1 MADLTSSNEQMGGKK
16 QFNVLKSDSTTQRN
30 WSNYF
35 PKSGI
40 TVYLKYMKDN
50 DLSYIQ
56 VGKTLGG
63 DAPDESVEVF
73 APTTQGT
80 IEAVA
85 YFNEISHNQ
94 DTKDNPP
101 PPSQGN
107 DDVASIEDL
116 IRAIMEQMLD
126 GDITFEDVEEQLEKS
141 QDGGQ
146 GQGGGEEDGD
156 EDGDGG
162 GQGQGDGDGDGDGDG
177 GGGGQGG
184 GDGDGDGG
192 GQGEGDGDGDGD
204 GGGQG
209 GADGDGDGD
218 GNGGGQGGGGGGTPS
233 NEPVDGGI
241 PVGQANP
248 NDIIEAVESSMNID
262 RGQLQNILDTK
273 RRVMQRINL
282 YTESELQQIASTAN
296 ISGSRSEIIGQIN
309 QALNTLYNG

>member
-156 EDGDGG
+156 EE
-162 GQGQGDGDGDGDGDG
+162 GQGGEPMEGQGGEPQ
-177 GGGGQGG
+177 GGGQGG
-184 GDGDGDGG
+184 E
-192 GQGEGDGDGDGD
+192 GQ

-209 GADGDGDGD
+209 GEGQ
-218 GNGGGQGGGGGGTPS
+218 GGEGQGGEGQGGEPQGGEPQGGGGGGGTPS
-233 NEPVDGGI
+233 NQPVDGGI

-262 RGQLQNILDTK
+262 RGQLQNILDTQ

>member
-16 QFNVLKSDSTTQRN
+16 QFNVLKSDSNTQRN

-63 DAPDESVEVF
+63 DVPDESVEVF

-156 EDGDGG
+156 EE
-162 GQGQGDGDGDGDGDG
+162 GQGGEPMEGQGGEPQ
-177 GGGGQGG
+177 GGGQGG
-184 GDGDGDGG
+184 EP
-192 GQGEGDGDGDGD
+192 Q

-209 GADGDGDGD
+209 GEPQ
-218 GNGGGQGGGGGGTPS
+218 GGGQGGEPQGGGQGGEGQGGEPQGGEPQGGGGGGGTPS
-233 NEPVDGGI
+233 NQPVDGGI

>member
-1 MADLTSSNEQMGGKK
+1 MADLTSNNEQMGGKK
-16 QFNVLKSDSTTQRN
+16 QFNVLKSDSNTQRN

-156 EDGDGG
+156 EE
-162 GQGQGDGDGDGDGDG
+162 GQGGEPMEGQGGEPMEGQG
-177 GGGGQGG
+177 GEPQGGGQGG
-184 GDGDGDGG
+184 E
-192 GQGEGDGDGDGD
+192 GQ

-209 GADGDGDGD
+209 GEGQ
-218 GNGGGQGGGGGGTPS
+218 GGEGQGGGGGGGTPS
-233 NEPVDGGI
+233 NQPVDGGI

>member
-16 QFNVLKSDSTTQRN
+16 QFNVLKSDSNTQRN

-146 GQGGGEEDGD
+146 GQGGG
-156 EDGDGG
+156 
-162 GQGQGDGDGDGDGDG
+162 
-177 GGGGQGG
+177 
-184 GDGDGDGG
+184 
-192 GQGEGDGDGDGD
+192 
-204 GGGQG
+204 
-209 GADGDGDGD
+209 
-218 GNGGGQGGGGGGTPS
+218 GGGGTPS
-233 NEPVDGGI
+233 NQPVDGGI

>member
-16 QFNVLKSDSTTQRN
+16 QFNVLKSDSNTQRN

-156 EDGDGG
+156 EE
-162 GQGQGDGDGDGDGDG
+162 GQGGEPMEGQGGEPMEGQG
-177 GGGGQGG
+177 GEPQGGGQGG
-184 GDGDGDGG
+184 E
-192 GQGEGDGDGDGD
+192 GQ

-209 GADGDGDGD
+209 GEGQ
-218 GNGGGQGGGGGGTPS
+218 GGEGQGGEPQGGEPQGGGGGGGTPS
-233 NEPVDGGI
+233 NQPVDGGI

>member
-1 MADLTSSNEQMGGKK
+1 MADLTSNNEQMGGKK
-16 QFNVLKSDSTTQRN
+16 QFNVLKSDSNTQRN

-156 EDGDGG
+156 EE
-162 GQGQGDGDGDGDGDG
+162 GQGGEPMEGQGGEPQ
-177 GGGGQGG
+177 GGGQGG
-184 GDGDGDGG
+184 
-192 GQGEGDGDGDGD
+192 E
-204 GGGQG
+204 GQG
-209 GADGDGDGD
+209 GEGQ
-218 GNGGGQGGGGGGTPS
+218 GGEPQGGGGGGGTPS
-233 NEPVDGGI
+233 NQPVDGGI

-262 RGQLQNILDTK
+262 RGQLQNILDTQ

-309 QALNTLYNG
+309 QALNTIYNG